1 MSDLVETLG
10 RIRVLPVLSAPD
22 ADGAEAACRALLA
35 GGISCVEITFRT
47 DAATD
52 AIRRATGIDGLLV
65 GAGTVLSVEQAE
77 AAAAA
82 GARFAV
88 APGTSETVVEACRG
102 LGLPFFPGVATPS
115 EIERARALGCDTLKV
130 FPAATI
136 GGVAFLRAVSAPYR
150 DVRFVPTGGIDA
162 SNLAAYLAVP
172 SVLACGGSWLCD
184 QAMIRDGRFDEIERL
199 AREAVEAAS
208 RPAGAAAGE
217 GRASAR
223 SSGVADGAGPEVTV

>member
-1 MSDLVETLG
+1 MTEADVVGVLERV
-10 RIRVLPVLSAPD
+10 RVLPVMSVPD
-22 ADGAEAACRALLA
+22 TAGAESACRALLA

-47 DAATD
+47 DAAAD
-52 AIRRATGIDGLLV
+52 AIRRVAGIEGLLV
-65 GAGTVLSVEQAE
+65 GAGTVLSAEQAE

-88 APGTSETVVEACRG
+88 APGTSEAVVEACRR

-115 EIERARALGCDTLKV
+115 EIEQARALGCHTLKV
-130 FPAATI
+130 FPAGTL

-162 SNLAAYLAVP
+162 SNLAAYLGVP

-184 QAMIRDGRFDEIERL
+184 QALIREGRFDEIERL
-199 AREAVEAAS
+199 AREASAVAA
-208 RPAGAAAGE
+208 
-217 GRASAR
+217 
-223 SSGVADGAGPEVTV
+223 